1 MLCRTCSHWTKS
13 GDDTGGADIGGIDTG
28 TSSYLRQYFQL
39 QELPTDEAV
48 VAWND
53 AFLPDLHNMNWG
65 STNSFITALYY
76 RIFYQVAL
84 CNEFIR
90 ETTDEKLAS
99 RNITGAQ
106 AEEARLYRNEAR
118 FLRALSYYHAIDMFG
133 NVPFVTEKDEVG
145 VKPPK
150 RITRE
155 ELLLM

>member
-1 MLCRTCSHWTKS
+1 MLCRTRSYRSKS

-90 ETTDEKLAS
+90 ETTDENWHPEILPE
-99 RNITGAQ
+99 R
-106 AEEARLYRNEAR
+106 RLKKRDYTEMKRV
-118 FLRALSYYHAIDMFG
+118 FL
-133 NVPFVTEKDEVG
+133 
-145 VKPPK
+145 
-150 RITRE
+150 
-155 ELLLM
+155 EL

>member
-1 MLCRTCSHWTKS
+1 MLCRTCAYRSKS
-13 GDDTGGADIGGIDTG
+13 GDDTSGADIGGIDTG

-65 STNSFITALYY
+65 STNSFVTALYY

-99 RNITGAQ
+99 RNITGPQ
-106 AEEARLYRNEAR
+106 AEEARLFRNEAR

-133 NVPFVTEKDEVG
+133 NVPFVTENDEVG

-150 RITRE
+150 
-155 ELLLM
+155 ELQEQNYLLT